1 MKKLSMVSLGG
12 LAAAAALTT
21 VGIGTAVA
29 APDYGALA
37 VNPNAVTDS
46 TAYVPMPA
54 VLNPGGQQ
62 GVEQEFN
69 HRDGS
74 RGITTTIVVLP
85 TPQEATSS
93 MDASRSG
100 LASIVANQTSQPVTV
115 GTGGTLVTGT
125 SPDGSQS
132 VGVLLFTEANAA
144 VEVQFDGPTNDPVP
158 ADLVTQYGQDQL
170 AAIHQQL
177 GT

>member
-1 MKKLSMVSLGG
+1 
-12 LAAAAALTT
+12 
-21 VGIGTAVA
+21 
-29 APDYGALA
+29 
-37 VNPNAVTDS
+37 
-46 TAYVPMPA
+46 
-54 VLNPGGQQ
+54 
-62 GVEQEFN
+62 
-69 HRDGS
+69 
-74 RGITTTIVVLP
+74 
-85 TPQEATSS
+85 

-177 GT
+177 GM